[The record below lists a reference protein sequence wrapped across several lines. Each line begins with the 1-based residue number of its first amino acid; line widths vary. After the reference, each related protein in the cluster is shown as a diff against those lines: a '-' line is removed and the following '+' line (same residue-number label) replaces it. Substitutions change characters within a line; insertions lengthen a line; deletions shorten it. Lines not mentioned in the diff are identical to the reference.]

1 MAKHGRLPAPPPLRR
16 RAATA
21 SAMAAPLAGGFLAA
35 SARTVGAA
43 DSAAHH
49 KADFNGEGYGDVTSS
64 AGNATAS
71 GQKDTCGLPGGT
83 AIADPAAS
91 SYDRWGAALTPSDIN
106 SGGCPM
112 FEASASN

>member
-1 MAKHGRLPAPPPLRR
+1 MAKHGRLPAPPPIRR

-21 SAMAAPLAGGFLAA
+21 SAAAAPLARGFLAA

-43 DSAAHH
+43 ASVTHH
-49 KADFNGEGYGDVTSS
+49 KADFHGEGCGHVTS
-64 AGNATAS
+64 AVGNATAS
-71 GQKDTCGLPGGT
+71 GQKDTCDLPGGT

-91 SYDRWGAALTPSDIN
+91 SYDRWGAALTASDIN

-112 FEASASN
+112 FAASASN